1 MQKLYENIRKLRIE
15 KKISQD
21 ALAQLTGYKDRS
33 SITKIESGKVDL
45 PQSKILLFAQ
55 VLGVTPYELMGF
67 DESEQPHE
75 QTCGINEQPRP
86 RGVRIPVLGK
96 VAAGLPISA
105 VEDVLDWEEIPER
118 LANTGEFFGLRI
130 QGNSMEPRIYDGDVV
145 IVKRQS
151 DAETG
156 SIVIA
161 QVNGDEA
168 FCKRL
173 IKEESGII
181 LQSLN
186 QSYQPFF
193 FTNQEVEE
201 KPVVILGRVVELRG
215 KF

>member
-1 MQKLYENIRKLRIE
+1 MANNLGNKETMAENIKYYMNLFGEERADVCNALNIKYTTFTDWVNAKTYPRI
-15 KKISQD
+15 D
-21 ALAQLTGYKDRS
+21 
-33 SITKIESGKVDL
+33 KIELMAMHWGIYKADL
-45 PQSKILLFAQ
+45 VEPRCEMNNHA
-55 VLGVTPYELMGF
+55 TR
-67 DESEQPHE
+67 
-75 QTCGINEQPRP
+75 GI
-86 RGVRIPVLGK
+86 RIPVLGK

-118 LANTGEFFGLRI
+118 LANTGEFFGLKI
-130 QGNSMEPRIYDGDVV
+130 QGDSMEPRIYDGDVV

-151 DAETG
+151 DAESG

-168 FCKRL
+168 FCKKL

-186 QSYQPFF
+186 QSYTPFF
-193 FTNQEVEE
+193 FTNKEIEE

>member
-1 MQKLYENIRKLRIE
+1 MMANNLGNKETMAENIKYYMDLHGVDRNTICNALNIKYSTFSEWVNARAYPRI
-15 KKISQD
+15 D
-21 ALAQLTGYKDRS
+21 
-33 SITKIESGKVDL
+33 KIELMAHYFGISKADL
-45 PQSKILLFAQ
+45 
-55 VLGVTPYELMGF
+55 VE
-67 DESEQPHE
+67 
-75 QTCGINEQPRP
+75 P
-86 RGVRIPVLGK
+86 RGEMNNHATRGIRIPVLGK

-118 LANTGEFFGLRI
+118 LANTGEFFGLKI
-130 QGNSMEPRIYDGDVV
+130 QGDSMEPRIYDGDVV

-151 DAETG
+151 DAESG

-168 FCKRL
+168 FCKKL

-186 QSYQPFF
+186 QSYTPFF
-193 FTNQEVEE
+193 FTNKEIEE